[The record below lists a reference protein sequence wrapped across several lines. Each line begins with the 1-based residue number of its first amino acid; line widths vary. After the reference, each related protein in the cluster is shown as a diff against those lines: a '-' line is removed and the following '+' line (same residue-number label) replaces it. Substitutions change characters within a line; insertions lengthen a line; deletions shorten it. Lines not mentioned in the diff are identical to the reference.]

1 MLAANAHDKS
11 SVQCQKQSLV
21 VEPEQPKLVI
31 ESKTQSHVNSIT
43 IDVVTRSGSAL
54 STFGLFK
61 KEETQT
67 SDRPKRHKKARLLSV
82 EAALIVELESKPS
95 SFYPQTRAYTSR

>member
-67 SDRPKRHKKARLLSV
+67 SDRPKRH
-82 EAALIVELESKPS
+82 
-95 SFYPQTRAYTSR
+95 